1 MKQLSIFITMMA
13 GLLLLTS
20 ATTARGETWH
30 ATLTGYEESPP
41 VSTVANGDFR
51 ATVEGGGTADHF
63 HYTLTYSGLQGTVTQ
78 GHIHV
83 GQLGVNGSIVIW
95 LCQTATNPDPTG
107 LSPQCPQSGTIEGRI
122 TAANVI
128 AGSTASQQLNAND
141 FVGALAAIRAGVA
154 YVNVHTSPLSTGGE
168 VRGQIRVV
176 SK

>member
-1 MKQLSIFITMMA
+1 MKRLPIFIIVMA
-13 GLLLLTS
+13 SLLTT
-20 ATTARGETWH
+20 AGVARGETWG

-51 ATVEGGGTADHF
+51 ATVQSGTADHF

-83 GQLGVNGSIVIW
+83 GQVGVNGSIIIW
-95 LCQTATNPDPTG
+95 LCQTSTNADPTG
-107 LSPQCPQSGTIEGRI
+107 LSPQCPQEGTVEGKI

-128 AGSTASQQLNAND
+128 AGSTASQQLNAMD
-141 FVGALAAIRAGVA
+141 FTGALAAIRAGAA
-154 YVNVHTSPLSTGGE
+154 YVNVHTSPLSPGGE

-176 SK
+176 GK